1 VIEMTENQKKEKL
14 KFGLGFYLNLGLS
27 IVFTCAAIYLIYE
40 IKIHGREQS
49 LIEAGTKAQLILDRN
64 LATHTYFSHTLKPKL
79 LEFTDP
85 LRDKNYFEPAWM
97 SSTFAV
103 REIDNNLKSLNNE
116 DYYYKEC
123 AINARSP
130 ENEADEFE
138 KAFIEE
144 LNTNPELE
152 YRSLVRN
159 LNDKY
164 YFVTLRRGEIMEEA
178 CLRCHSTPDK
188 APKNLVDVYGSGRSF
203 NRNVDD
209 VVSAISIRVPLS
221 AAYAKADQF
230 SKQLSKIFIIV
241 LMSLFAVQYLVYRF
255 FILEPITRL
264 KNKALSISQNEEILG
279 EEISLPASREFGEL
293 AAAFNTMSRKLRHQ
307 WDHLEEMVEERTSE
321 LRSSNEKLQ
330 DALDEIKTLEGIIP
344 ICMHCKEIR
353 NDAGHWDKLEKY
365 IRAHSNAQFTHGIC
379 PDCYKK
385 QMEELDLPPEN

>member
-1 VIEMTENQKKEKL
+1 MTDNQKRGKL
-14 KFGLGFYLNLGLS
+14 KVGLGFYLNLGLS
-27 IVFTCAAIYLIYE
+27 IVFAGAAMYLINE
-40 IKIHGREQS
+40 IKIQGREQS
-49 LIEAGTKAQLILDRN
+49 LFEAETKAQLILDRN
-64 LATHTYFSHTLKPKL
+64 LATHTYFSHTLKPKVF
-79 LEFTDP
+79 EFTDP
-85 LRDKNYFEPAWM
+85 IRDKNYFEPAWM
-97 SSTFAV
+97 SSTFAI
-103 REIDNNLKSLNNE
+103 REIDKNIQSLNNE
-116 DYYYKEC
+116 EYYYKEC

-164 YFVTLRRGEIMEEA
+164 YFVTLRRGEIMEET
-178 CLRCHSTPDK
+178 CLRCHSTPDR
-188 APKNLVDVYGSGRSF
+188 APKNLVDVYGSDRSF
-203 NRNVDD
+203 NRSRND

-221 AAYAKADQF
+221 AAYTKADQF
-230 SKQLSKIFIIV
+230 AKHLSKIFIIV
-241 LMSLFAVQYLVYRF
+241 LMILFAVQYLVYRF

-264 KNKALSISQNEEILG
+264 KNKALSISKNEEFLG

-293 AAAFNTMSRKLRHQ
+293 ASAFNIMSRKLRHQ

-330 DALDEIKTLEGIIP
+330 DALGEIKTLEGIIP

-353 NDAGHWDKLEKY
+353 NDAGNWDKLEKY
-365 IRAHSNAQFTHGIC
+365 IRNNSNAQFSHGIC

-385 QMEELDLPPEN
+385 QMEELDLSPEN